1 MNRSEGDG
9 DDDMTGSSSSSSGA
23 REGKTSEGG
32 ESKTSMKSDG
42 EDSDGLKQLLALGF
56 SRRDAINALSS
67 TGGNAEMA
75 AALLFDTT
83 GK

>member
-1 MNRSEGDG
+1 MDV
-9 DDDMTGSSSSSSGA
+9 DDKTGSSSSSSSSGA
-23 REGKTSEGG
+23 REGKTSEG
-32 ESKTSMKSDG
+32 ESKKSDG